1 MLART
6 ENSRSPIPRSPGD
19 VVVLILTFLQHCV
32 VHLGK
37 RKGKP
42 SPPVSSRNQNAKE
55 EGKWPGRT
63 GLTFA
68 LSKNWARLPPRD
80 SRDRGRRAGHLTLP
94 SPDRLDHRMR
104 LSTPTSRVQKRGPVE
119 ATQQRPC
126 RGEVRLLRQ
135 QTRGSA
141 CKRGPRVACAAAFLC
156 RPLRGLAR
164 TAPRAL
170 AVLPAAPRSPSPTAW
185 ARFHGDSLHPS
196 PCSHGACRAPNP

>member
-1 MLART
+1 MRART

-104 LSTPTSRVQKRGPVE
+104 LSTPTSRVQKR
-119 ATQQRPC
+119 
-126 RGEVRLLRQ
+126 
-135 QTRGSA
+135 
-141 CKRGPRVACAAAFLC
+141 
-156 RPLRGLAR
+156 
-164 TAPRAL
+164 
-170 AVLPAAPRSPSPTAW
+170 
-185 ARFHGDSLHPS
+185 
-196 PCSHGACRAPNP
+196 